1 MRYNRRMP
9 TPGSLFA
16 GLLFGA
22 IGAGAFLYG
31 KRQAEL
37 RIMLTG
43 LGLIVLPYVFDQASW
58 LYLAGAAMC
67 GSLFWFR
74 R

>member
-1 MRYNRRMP
+1 MP

-37 RIMLTG
+37 RVMLTG
-43 LGLIVLPYVFDQASW
+43 LALIVLPYMIDQTLW
-58 LYLAGAAMC
+58 LYVAGAALC
-67 GSLFWFR
+67 GSLYWFR
-74 R
+74 S